1 MESWPNESRS
11 PIFSA
16 ANRGLRTVG
25 NVGQQGPRT
34 DNGTRPSN
42 WLSGHQVC
50 RLSGISVDPRQ
61 SRPYDSIAMRRIAGK
76 FFTTLVLILWMASSL
91 PAAGSVFCMAPGGH
105 VAIEPV
111 HAEGSCKDWQ
121 SDVRTTDAVLNTDHC
136 TDVLLPTVTLP
147 TRTEKV
153 FVVPKIVPFALLP
166 STNDVDGYGFGHG
179 QWVAHDPAVHLRSV
193 VLLI

>member
-1 MESWPNESRS
+1 MAERKPIADIQCSQSGITHNGKCRS
-11 PIFSA
+11 
-16 ANRGLRTVG
+16 
-25 NVGQQGPRT
+25 
-34 DNGTRPSN
+34 TRPEN
-42 WLSGHQVC
+42 GQWNKALHWLSGHQVC

-61 SRPYDSIAMRRIAGK
+61 SRPYDSIPMRRIAGK
-76 FFTTLVLILWMASSL
+76 FFTTLVLILWLASSL

-111 HAEGSCKDWQ
+111 HAAGSCKDWQ
-121 SDVRTTDAVLNTDHC
+121 SDVRTTDAVLDTDHC

-153 FVVPKIVPFALLP
+153 FVVPKIVPSALLP
-166 STNDVDGYGFGHG
+166 STNDVDRYGLGHG
-179 QWVAHDPAVHLRSV
+179 QRVAHDPAVHLRSV